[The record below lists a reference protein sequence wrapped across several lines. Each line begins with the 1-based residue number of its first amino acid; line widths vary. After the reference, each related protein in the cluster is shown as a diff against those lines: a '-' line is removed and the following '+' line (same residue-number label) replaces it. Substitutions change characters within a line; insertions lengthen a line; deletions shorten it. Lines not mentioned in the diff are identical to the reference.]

1 MPGAKAVWNSA
12 GIPDRISAKLR
23 SVQTFWLRY
32 RGTRF
37 PIRRGE
43 YILGRSPYCSIVVSN
58 ALASRQHCAVRL
70 TSSGL
75 VIVDLNSRNGTL
87 VNGKRLEGELPIQ
100 AGDIIRIGSDSIEV
114 LLAESAADKRGAQ
127 RRGERHDTL
136 DRLEIESL
144 PPEEQEPAA
153 HLEEDS
159 STYTHNSTIEL
170 VVELVRTSASLPDR
184 LERATTIQRSLDTL
198 VEVRLQRC
206 RAFDTKDSE
215 RLLDAARSIASWHED
230 GRLDGWLHDIE
241 SALGA
246 KA

>member
-1 MPGAKAVWNSA
+1 M
-12 GIPDRISAKLR
+12 
-23 SVQTFWLRY
+23 QTFWLRY

-43 YILGRSPYCSIVVSN
+43 YILGRSPYCSIVISN

-75 VIVDLNSRNGTL
+75 VLVDLNSRNGTL
-87 VNGKRLEGELPIQ
+87 INGKKLEGERPLS

-114 LLAESAADKRGAQ
+114 MLAESPAEKRTGLA

-136 DRLEIESL
+136 DRLEIESQ
-144 PPEEQEPAA
+144 PPPDRENLGPM
-153 HLEEDS
+153 EEDS

-170 VVELVRTSASLPDR
+170 VVELVRTSSGLPDR
-184 LERATTIQRSLDTL
+184 IERSTTIQRSIDTL

-206 RAFDTKDSE
+206 RAFEPKDSA
-215 RLLDAARSIASWHED
+215 RLLEAARSLASWHAD

-241 SALGA
+241 SVLGA
-246 KA
+246 QS

>member
-1 MPGAKAVWNSA
+1 
-12 GIPDRISAKLR
+12 
-23 SVQTFWLRY
+23 VQTFWLRY

-70 TSSGL
+70 TSDGL
-75 VIVDLNSRNGTL
+75 VIADLNSRNGTQ
-87 VNGKRLEGELPIQ
+87 VNGKRLDGERPIT

-114 LLAESAADKRGAQ
+114 LLAESTAEKRAGAS

-136 DRLEIESL
+136 DRLELESL
-144 PPEEQEPAA
+144 PPPPPSSSAS
-153 HLEEDS
+153 LEEDS

-170 VVELVRTSASLPDR
+170 VVELVRTSAGLADR
-184 LERATTIQRSLDTL
+184 VQRSATIQRSIDTL

-206 RAFDTKDSE
+206 RAFEAADSE
-215 RLLDAARSIASWHED
+215 RLLEAARGLASWHTD
-230 GRLDGWLHDIE
+230 GRLNGWLHDIE
-241 SALGA
+241 SVLGA
-246 KA
+246 DT

>member
-1 MPGAKAVWNSA
+1 M
-12 GIPDRISAKLR
+12 
-23 SVQTFWLRY
+23 QTFWLRY

-43 YILGRSPYCSIVVSN
+43 YILGRSPYCSIVISN

-75 VIVDLNSRNGTL
+75 VLVDLNSRNGTL
-87 VNGKRLEGELPIQ
+87 VNGKRLEGERPLD

-114 LLAESAADKRGAQ
+114 IQAESAAERRGSS

-136 DRLEIESL
+136 DRLEVESQHA
-144 PPEEQEPAA
+144 PEREVGA
-153 HLEEDS
+153 LEEDS

-170 VVELVRTSASLPDR
+170 VVELVRTSAGMPDR
-184 LERATTIQRSLDTL
+184 IERAMTIQRSIDTL

-206 RAFDTKDSE
+206 RAFEPMDSE
-215 RLLDAARSIASWHED
+215 RLLEAARGLASWHAD
-230 GRLDGWLHDIE
+230 GRLDGWLRDIE
-241 SALGA
+241 SVLGVEA
-246 KA
+246 